1 MQKSEIPN
9 RVQGVW
15 RSHARGLNGFL
26 YQFSFIPLI
35 VIAKTV

>member
-15 RSHARGLNGFL
+15 RSHARGLNDFL
-26 YQFSFIPLI
+26 YQFFIPLI
-35 VIAKTV
+35 VIAKAV